1 MKTFIQFISEARRF
15 VSKAE
20 AQAKFDK
27 LPPEEQ
33 EKRVLRNSGKNYGG
47 WGTKMK
53 DSLKKQQKER
63 RKNLPPL
70 KKQEVSDYLKRNR
83 LDLSYDQREKLTK
96 DAMSDESGRK
106 QKQRREAQKLS
117 KETGQQH
124 DVDHIQSQQNRTKH
138 PERRNKIGP
147 GDTSLNRRVIP
158 QSDNLKKNSKDIGLK
173 KITRS
178 TVIRTAIARAQEK
191 GIKKQHQ
198 AQAIRNKLVNSRQ
211 NEE

>member
-1 MKTFIQFISEARRF
+1 MKTFREFIAEVRRF
-15 VSKAE
+15 VTKAE

-33 EKRVLRNSGKNYGG
+33 EKRTLRNSGKDYGG

-63 RKNLPPL
+63 KKNLPPL
-70 KKQEVSDYLKRNR
+70 KKQEVSDHLKRNR
-83 LDLSYDQREKLTK
+83 LDLSYDEREKLTK
-96 DAMSDESGRK
+96 SAMSDESGRK
-106 QKQRREAQKLS
+106 QNQRRKAQKLS

-124 DVDHIQSQQNRTKH
+124 DVDHKIAQANRTKY
-138 PERRNKIGP
+138 PERWNKIGP
-147 GDTSLNRRVIP
+147 GDTSVNRRVIP
-158 QSDNLKKNSKDIGLK
+158 QSDNLTKNSAGKRTTM
-173 KITRS
+173 TRS
-178 TVIRTAIARAQEK
+178 TVVRTAIARAKEK

-198 AQAIRNKLVNSRQ
+198 AQSIRNKLVNSRQ

>member
-1 MKTFIQFISEARRF
+1 MCIRDSESA
-15 VSKAE
+15 
-20 AQAKFDK
+20 
-27 LPPEEQ
+27 
-33 EKRVLRNSGKNYGG
+33 
-47 WGTKMK
+47 
-53 DSLKKQQKER
+53 
-63 RKNLPPL
+63 
-70 KKQEVSDYLKRNR
+70 
-83 LDLSYDQREKLTK
+83 
-96 DAMSDESGRK
+96 RK
-106 QKQRREAQKLS
+106 QKQRREAQKKT
-117 KETGQQH
+117 KETGQQY

-138 PERRNKIGP
+138 PKRRNKIGP

-178 TVIRTAIARAQEK
+178 TVVRTAIARAKEK